1 MLESLEQVDHVRGK
15 AGAPVILEY
24 GDYECPYSRQAFRSI
39 ERVERELA
47 GGVRFAFRTFPLR
60 RSTRT
65 RSRPLRQ
72 PKLRA
77 GELDGGT
84 CAVTLPELHLADW
97 RPTKDTLHLYCQIVG
112 KIRLATTPPRNH
124 WWNVP
129 LYVDVRG
136 LTTRRLH
143 HRETTFDI
151 TLDLVDHTVVVRT
164 ADGRGDGFELHDGLD
179 VAEFDRR
186 LHGVLGGPGV
196 DVDTPDLPFGV
207 PMTTPFPSDHEHAAW
222 DREYVERFWETLDW
236 TDRVLEEFSG
246 WFKGKT
252 SPVHLFW
259 HGFDLAV
266 TRFSGRDAPP
276 VDADP
281 VTREAYSSEVI
292 SFGFWAGDDNG
303 DAAFY
308 SYTAPEPDGLHD
320 QPLIGGTWTD
330 TGNGSLAILP
340 HETVRQAA
348 DPRTTL
354 LAFLQS
360 AYEAGART
368 AGWDTSSFESTWCP
382 TPGQLE
388 QLRTSA
394 ATAFGR
400 PTSRTAR

>member
-1 MLESLEQVDHVRGK
+1 MML
-15 AGAPVILEY
+15 
-24 GDYECPYSRQAFRSI
+24 
-39 ERVERELA
+39 REL
-47 GGVRFAFRTFPLR
+47 R
-60 RSTRT
+60 
-65 RSRPLRQ
+65 
-72 PKLRA
+72 
-77 GELDGGT
+77 
-84 CAVTLPELHLADW
+84 LADW
-97 RPTKDTLHLYCQIVG
+97 RATKDTLHLYCQVLG

-143 HRETTFDI
+143 HRGMTFDI
-151 TLDLVDHTVVVRT
+151 SLDFVEHAVVVRT
-164 ADGRGDGFELHDGLD
+164 ADGRTDGFELHEGLD

-186 LHGVLGGPGV
+186 LHGVLGGLGV
-196 DVDTPDLPFGV
+196 DVDIRELPFGV
-207 PMTTPFPSDHEHAAW
+207 PMTTPFPSDHEHASW
-222 DREYVERFWETLDW
+222 DREYVERFWETLNW

-246 WFKGKT
+246 WFKGKS

-259 HGFDLAV
+259 HGLDLAV

-281 VTREAYSSEVI
+281 VTQEAYSCEVI
-292 SFGFWAGDDNG
+292 SFGFWAGDDNLG

-308 SYTAPEPDGLHD
+308 SYTAPEPDGLRD
-320 QPLIGGTWTD
+320 QPLIGGQWTD
-330 TGNGSLAILP
+330 TGAGKLAILP
-340 HETVRQAA
+340 HETVRTAA

-382 TPGQLE
+382 TPGELA
-388 QLRTSA
+388 QLRAGTVA
-394 ATAFGR
+394 KVGR
-400 PTSRTAR
+400 PAASTTGD